1 MIDIDYI
8 CLENIKLFEKQ
19 LIKGA
24 IQKSGLGSI
33 GSKP

>member
-1 MIDIDYI
+1 MIDIYYI

-19 LIKGA
+19 LIKLA
-24 IQKSGLGSI
+24 ILKLGLGTI